1 MTEVRQEGRGE
12 LFIENN
18 IPAEL
23 TPLLL
28 PHSTA
33 QIIRGHGFYTLMQ
46 EFRGEDF
53 SAWFNRMLVEQR
65 TVITIEADLP
75 TLELRIA
82 LKNRIR
88 GTIDRTT
95 EGDLLPHFFQMA
107 FVPTIDTRAIFD
119 HAAEYLTFDIHL
131 RLSFLE
137 SIGVSYKLLD
147 RFMEKVVKGT
157 EPAELV
163 CTPYACTTEM
173 LQLVDII
180 LTSEHSPAGHGRM
193 LRNHITSI
201 VIAALEVVSR
211 KEGVRLTLTKADRAA
226 LHEIREMIFEHKPQ
240 QFSNDELLAKV
251 FPRLNAFKLGFGF
264 KRMFGMHPREYAQ
277 RLRFDVAKDMLAK
290 GASVDEVS
298 WKVGYQSATGFIAA
312 FKERFGITPKQWTK
326 R

>member
-12 LFIENN
+12 LIVETV
-18 IPAEL
+18 IPTEF
-23 TPLLL
+23 TPLLI
-28 PHSTA
+28 PHSHA
-33 QIIRGHGFYTLMQ
+33 RIIRGHGFYSLMQ
-46 EFRGEDF
+46 EFRGVDF
-53 SAWFNRMLVEQR
+53 SAWFNRMLAEQR
-65 TVITIEADLP
+65 TVITIMADQP
-75 TLELRIA
+75 ALELRIA

-88 GTIDRTT
+88 GTLEPST

-107 FVPTIDTRAIFD
+107 FVPIIDTRAIFEQ
-119 HAAEYLTFDIHL
+119 AAEYLTFDIHL
-131 RLSFLE
+131 RLSFFE

-147 RFMEKVVKGT
+147 RFMEKVMKGT

-163 CTPYACTTEM
+163 RTPYACTTEM

-180 LTSEHSPAGHGRM
+180 LTSEHSAAGHECM

-211 KEGVRLTLTKADRAA
+211 KEGVRLTLTKADKAA
-226 LHEIREMIFEHKPQ
+226 LHEIRDIIYRHAPQ
-240 QFSNDELLAKV
+240 QFSNEELLAKV
-251 FPRLNAFKLGFGF
+251 FPRLNAFKLGYGF
-264 KRMFGMHPREYAQ
+264 KRLFGMHPREYAQ
-277 RLRFDVAKDMLAK
+277 RLRFDMARDMLTN
-290 GASVDEVS
+290 GASVDDVS